1 MLTLS
6 EIECLQS
13 KAVVFFGSALSLEIL
28 RIPPPAY
35 NFCPRSMKSG
45 YHSGYRLI
53 NDQGM
58 VYFAMVY
65 FKGTALRWHMIDL
78 HILFQQTI
86 CQWLGLYKSSS
97 VIVYNSNCKA
107 H

>member
-6 EIECLQS
+6 KIECLQS

-35 NFCPRSMKSG
+35 NFCPPSMKSG

-58 VYFAMVY
+58 AYFAMVY
-65 FKGTALRWHMIDL
+65 FKGTALWWPYDRYALKYLLSANNLSIAR
-78 HILFQQTI
+78 
-86 CQWLGLYKSSS
+86 
-97 VIVYNSNCKA
+97 VI
-107 H
+107 

>member
-58 VYFAMVY
+58 AYFAMVY
-65 FKGTALRWHMIDL
+65 FKGTPLRWPYE
-78 HILFQQTI
+78 IL
-86 CQWLGLYKSSS
+86 
-97 VIVYNSNCKA
+97 
-107 H
+107 